1 MYLLFQQI
9 LPGYN
14 AILELIIIHHH
25 ILLDNQSMRLVGET
39 LVSFLAMQEDL
50 GSRIDVAF
58 GYSNAVLDL

>member
-1 MYLLFQQI
+1 MHLQFQQN

-14 AILELIIIHHH
+14 AILELVIIHHH
-25 ILLDNQSMRLVGET
+25 ILLDNKSMRLVGQT

-50 GSRIDVAF
+50 GSRIDVPF